1 MRTRPGLSHE
11 LESALEHTLDNKDD
25 DYILSIRLDD
35 TEIPG
40 LRSTIEYVPISVGI
54 PQISKMVLEK
64 LEARGLIHIPE
75 RREAPDSVLGS
86 VLSQMLDDARVMLT
100 TDPVGA
106 LLKSLRIAS
115 EYTRMGQSPLRRS

>member
-1 MRTRPGLSHE
+1 
-11 LESALEHTLDNKDD
+11 
-25 DYILSIRLDD
+25 
-35 TEIPG
+35 
-40 LRSTIEYVPISVGI
+40 
-54 PQISKMVLEK
+54 MVLEK

-86 VLSQMLDDARVMLT
+86 VLSEMLDHARAMLT

-106 LLKSLRIAS
+106 LIKSLRIAS